1 VVESTFGA
9 ALKDYLMYTVSV
21 IKLLIFLVSHDDSLR
36 EDYLHY
42 IYIIFTLYIQYSIQK
57 ICRYD
62 ITIFT
67 KFNQ

>member
-1 VVESTFGA
+1 MVESTFGA

-42 IYIIFTLYIQYSIQK
+42 IYIIFTLYIQYSI
-57 ICRYD
+57 
-62 ITIFT
+62 
-67 KFNQ
+67 